1 VSRPSPQPTP
11 PSGALVGVVLWDIGA
26 LPADDLGAAYYDVAA
41 LVAWLRE
48 QGRQVPA
55 CWYVH
60 PWVVERLLL
69 LLHWRSVA
77 LTPAPDPSRTHP
89 KAVTD
94 WWAALLTLEREW
106 TELLG
111 HDTYHKVPGD
121 PDGREEAIAPFED
134 HVADQVA
141 ARRGPTP

>member
-1 VSRPSPQPTP
+1 VTRPSPQPTP
-11 PSGALVGVVLWDIGA
+11 RSGALIGVVPWDIGA
-26 LPADDLGAAYYDVAA
+26 LPAEDLGAAYLDVSA

-77 LTPAPDPSRTHP
+77 LTPLQDPSRNHP

-94 WWAALLTLEREW
+94 WWGALVVLERDW
-106 TELLG
+106 AELLG
-111 HDTYHKVPGD
+111 HDAYHKVAGD
-121 PDGREEAIAPFED
+121 PDGGEQAIPPFED
-134 HVADQVA
+134 HVAGQVA
-141 ARRGPTP
+141 ARRGPTR